1 MAAKEAPFALGPPSL
16 GLTISAPLGVG
27 LWAWGDSATWG
38 YGSYDSLSSEQSFK
52 AAYQASLDAGECTP
66 FCISRSKVLIIIT
79 QPMGTH
85 SMTWSARAMIV

>member
-1 MAAKEAPFALGPPSL
+1 MKEPPFHLGPREL

-52 AAYQASLDAGECTP
+52 EAYQASIDA
-66 FCISRSKVLIIIT
+66 SK
-79 QPMGTH
+79 
-85 SMTWSARAMIV
+85 